1 MDSEYSLKISLT
13 EHRHDHTDA
22 PYYWCI
28 SKYDDGWHIIKTGW
42 EKTPDLCFLSAM
54 KWIQG
59 QCPLSS
65 TSTAP

>member
-13 EHRHDHTDA
+13 EHRYDHPDS

-28 SKYDDGWHIIKTGW
+28 SKYDNGWYIIKIGW

-54 KWIQG
+54 KWISKQNMI
-59 QCPLSS
+59 PVH
-65 TSTAP
+65 